1 MENFKIIGEKEN
13 LLFKRKEIKFTID
26 AEVTPSRAAVEKLI
40 SEKFSTQPKN
50 IKIKNILGKFG
61 SKTFTVSV
69 NIYASKEDKESIEP
83 KSKKDASAQPEQPV
97 EAPAPQ
103 ETPAQIKESKPEEK
117 PEEQPKPE
125 EKPAEE
131 PKSKEKTE

>member
-26 AEVTPSRAAVEKLI
+26 AEVTPSRAEVEKLI
-40 SEKFSTQPKN
+40 SEKFSTQPEN

-83 KSKKDASAQPEQPV
+83 KSKKTEKKVEALAPQ
-97 EAPAPQ
+97 EAPAEQP
-103 ETPAQIKESKPEEK
+103 KPEQK

-131 PKSKEKTE
+131 AKPKEKTE